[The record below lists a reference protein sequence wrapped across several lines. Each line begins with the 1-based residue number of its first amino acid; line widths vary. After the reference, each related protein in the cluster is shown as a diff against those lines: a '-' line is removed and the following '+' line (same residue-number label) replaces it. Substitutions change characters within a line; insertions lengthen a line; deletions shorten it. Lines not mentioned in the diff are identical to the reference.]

1 MEPVQVQKNEIMG
14 IDIRQIV
21 GVLLQRIWIILF
33 SAVVAGLAFMIYTK
47 VTTVPVYTSS
57 TKLYVLSKDQ
67 SSTSISS
74 ADYQLSAV
82 LAQDYVQLITSRT
95 VMESVISELGLSM
108 RAEEL
113 ANKVNVSMS
122 QDSARI
128 VVISVTDTDP
138 YMAQKLA
145 TAVQETAS
153 THIKEVMDTEAVN
166 VVEEANI
173 PQSQNNTSL
182 KKNGLIGGVIGIIIS
197 AGIILLMYLMNDTVK
212 TSEDV
217 ERYLELSVL
226 GSIPMSEAEYKRGK
240 RRKHKN
246 KQKGEE

>member
-1 MEPVQVQKNEIMG
+1 MEPKAQKNEIMG

-47 VTTVPVYTSS
+47 MTAVPMYTSS
-57 TKLYVLSKDQ
+57 TKLYVLRKNQ
-67 SSTSISS
+67 NTTVASS

-82 LAQDYVQLITSRT
+82 LAQDYLQLITSRT
-95 VMESVISELGLSM
+95 VTESVISELGLDM
-108 RAEEL
+108 RAEQL
-113 ANKVNVSMS
+113 AGKIKVSMP

-128 VVISVTDTDP
+128 IVISVTDTDP

-145 TAVQETAS
+145 TAVRETAS
-153 THIKEVMDTEAVN
+153 VQIKEVMDSEAVN

-173 PQSQNNTSL
+173 PQSQNNTNL
-182 KKNGLIGGVIGIIIS
+182 KKNGLIGGLAGIIVS

-212 TSEDV
+212 TPEDV

-226 GSIPMSEAEYKRGK
+226 GSIPMSEEESKRG
-240 RRKHKN
+240 RRKRNKS
-246 KQKGEE
+246 KQKGGE